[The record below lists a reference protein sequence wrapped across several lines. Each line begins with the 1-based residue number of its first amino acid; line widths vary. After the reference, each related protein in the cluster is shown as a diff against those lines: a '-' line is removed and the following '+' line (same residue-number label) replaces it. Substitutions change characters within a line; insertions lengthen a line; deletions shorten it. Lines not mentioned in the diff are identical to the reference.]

1 MARMTRII
9 VRIEQKTAGHVEIAV
24 VNQSTI
30 DLDKRVPVPA
40 VKQRYAVQWDAGA
53 LVMQHIANCESP

>member
-1 MARMTRII
+1 MARII
-9 VRIEQKTAGHVEIAV
+9 VRIEQKTTGHVEIAA
-24 VNQSTI
+24 VNQTII

-53 LVMQHIANCESP
+53 LVIQHIAKREYP